1 MDNLSAPR
9 VRVTLKPIFTEA
21 GTIDT
26 AGINTAAYAVAPI
39 FEDRIMKIEKFNAA
53 SA

>member
-26 AGINTAAYAVAPI
+26 AGINTTAYVEAPI
-39 FEDRIMKIEKFNAA
+39 LEDRIAKIEKINAE
-53 SA
+53 SS